1 MRINRGLLIL
11 SAVTLLIG
19 ASGFTAS
26 NKVAANQSDLLAQDS
41 SPSQPNGKPEGWR
54 GGRGGRGF
62 AAISGLT
69 DAQKDQLRQIHE
81 STRQQMDAIL
91 TSEQREQ
98 MRAAR
103 EQRQRPNINLT
114 EDQKTRMRTIR
125 EDAKKRMEA
134 VLTPEQRQQL
144 EQMRQQRPQ
153 RPQQP
158 QS

>member
-1 MRINRGLLIL
+1 MRINRGLLVL
-11 SAVTLLIG
+11 SAVTLLMG
-19 ASGFTAS
+19 ASGFMAP
-26 NKVAANQSDLLAQDS
+26 NKVAANQSDLVAQDS
-41 SPSQPNGKPEGWR
+41 SQPNSKPEGAR
-54 GGRGGRGF
+54 RRGGRGF

-91 TSEQREQ
+91 TAEQREQ
-98 MRAAR
+98 MRTAR
-103 EQRQRPNINLT
+103 EQRQRPSINLT